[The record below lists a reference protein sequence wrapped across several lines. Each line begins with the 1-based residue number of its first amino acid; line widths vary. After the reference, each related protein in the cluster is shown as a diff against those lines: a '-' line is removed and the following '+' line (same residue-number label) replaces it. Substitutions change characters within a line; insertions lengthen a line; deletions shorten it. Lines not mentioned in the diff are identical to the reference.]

1 MLGFRVLGF
10 QCVLGLGY
18 FSVEFG
24 VLGFHGVLGLG

>member
-1 MLGFRVLGF
+1 MGFGILGFHG
-10 QCVLGLGY
+10 VLGLGY